1 MSAGSHNPDPE
12 AVMAMMRS
20 FLCGIPLCLAL
31 ISNARA
37 ELDNQLNIG
46 ERVLRLNGSGVR
58 TKTFV
63 QVYEA
68 GLYLL
73 KPATD
78 AQTVL
83 DSDEPMAVRI
93 KVTSGLVSRASLVS
107 SLKDGLA
114 QANRGKPE
122 GFARETMQLQNLLQ
136 EEIKKNDI
144 YDFVY
149 VPSEGLNVL
158 RNGKSLG
165 VVPGLEFKK
174 AFFGIWLS
182 DYPVDRDLRKR
193 MLSGRATAD

>member
-1 MSAGSHNPDPE
+1 MSMTRGFVFA
-12 AVMAMMRS
+12 
-20 FLCGIPLCLAL
+20 IPLCAAL
-31 ISNARA
+31 MSIARA
-37 ELDNQLNIG
+37 ELANQLNFG
-46 ERVLRLNGSGVR
+46 DRVLRLNGSGVR

-68 GLYLL
+68 GLYVM

-107 SLKDGLA
+107 SLKEGLA

-122 GFARETMQLQNLLQ
+122 THARETAQLQQLLQ
-136 EEIKKNDI
+136 DEIRKNDT

-158 RNGKSLG
+158 KNGKALG
-165 VVPGLEFKK
+165 VVPGLSFKK

>member
-1 MSAGSHNPDPE
+1 
-12 AVMAMMRS
+12 MAMIRS
-20 FLCGIPLCLAL
+20 FVWVIPLCLAL
-31 ISNARA
+31 ISNVRA
-37 ELDNQLNIG
+37 ELGNQLNIG
-46 ERVLRLNGSGVR
+46 ERVLRLNGSGGR

-83 DSDEPMAVRI
+83 NSDELMAVRI
-93 KVTSGLVSRASLVS
+93 KVTSGFVSRASLVS
-107 SLKDGLA
+107 SLKEGLA
-114 QANRGKPE
+114 QANGGKPE
-122 GFARETMQLQNLLQ
+122 GFARETAQRQNLLQ
-136 EEIKKNDI
+136 EEIKKNDT

-182 DYPVDRDLRKR
+182 DYPVDRDLRKK

>member
-1 MSAGSHNPDPE
+1 
-12 AVMAMMRS
+12 MANMRGLVS
-20 FLCGIPLCLAL
+20 GLPLCLAL

-37 ELDNQLNIG
+37 ELGDQLAVG

-107 SLKDGLA
+107 SLKEGLA
-114 QANRGKPE
+114 QANRENPD

-136 EEIKKNDI
+136 AEIKKNDT

-149 VPSEGLNVL
+149 LPSEGLNVL
-158 RNGKSLG
+158 RNGKTLG
-165 VVPGLEFKK
+165 TVPGLAFKK

-182 DYPVDRDLRKR
+182 DYPVDKDLRKR
-193 MLSGRATAD
+193 MLSGRATAN